1 MQLELEL
8 ETLTLSVDDRGL
20 ARLVIDRAEA
30 NNALDRQMAAD
41 FRTVAIRLESTR
53 AARAVLVTADGPIFC
68 AGGDLK
74 SFQES
79 DDTFALVTEMTV
91 DFHAALAKFARLDA
105 PIVAAVR
112 GAAGGAGMSL
122 VAALD
127 LVVAGESAK
136 FTMGYTRAGLVPDG
150 SSSFFLARCVGYK
163 RALDLVLTNRVLTAA
178 EAEDWGLV
186 NRVVSD
192 DDVDGEAEALATS
205 LAEGPTRTFGLA
217 KRVVLAGAVSSLEE
231 AMERESTSIA
241 AATRTADADE
251 GIAAF
256 FEKRRPSF
264 RGE

>member
-1 MQLELEL
+1 MQLELE
-8 ETLTLSVDDRGL
+8 TLKLSVDDRGL

-41 FRTVAIRLESTR
+41 FRTVAIRLESSG
-53 AARAVLVTADGPIFC
+53 AARAVLVTADGPIFH

-74 SFQES
+74 SFQDS
-79 DDTFALVTEMTV
+79 DDTYALVTEMTV
-91 DFHAALAKFARLDA
+91 DLHAAIAKLARLDA
-105 PIVAAVR
+105 PVVAAVR

-122 VAALD
+122 VAAFD

-163 RALDLVLTNRVLTAA
+163 RALDLVLTNRMLTAA

-186 NRVVSD
+186 SRVVAD
-192 DDVDGEAEALATS
+192 DDVEAEAEALATT
-205 LAEGPTRTFGLA
+205 LASGPTRAFGLA
-217 KRVVLAGAVSSLEE
+217 KRVVLAGASSALEE
-231 AMERESTSIA
+231 AMELESISIA

-251 GIAAF
+251 GIASF
-256 FEKRRPSF
+256 FEKRRPVF